1 MLTVRSKGCELS
13 IVEILPC
20 CLVRSS
26 RSLSHC
32 LFPHARIP
40 RSGMSMGSITHLKM
54 IPFIGL
60 REIFDINNLDEDL
73 MHIGIL
79 RFVKN

>member
-1 MLTVRSKGCELS
+1 
-13 IVEILPC
+13 
-20 CLVRSS
+20 
-26 RSLSHC
+26 
-32 LFPHARIP
+32 
-40 RSGMSMGSITHLKM
+40 MGSITHLKM

>member
-1 MLTVRSKGCELS
+1 
-13 IVEILPC
+13 
-20 CLVRSS
+20 
-26 RSLSHC
+26 
-32 LFPHARIP
+32 
-40 RSGMSMGSITHLKM
+40 MSMGSITYLKM